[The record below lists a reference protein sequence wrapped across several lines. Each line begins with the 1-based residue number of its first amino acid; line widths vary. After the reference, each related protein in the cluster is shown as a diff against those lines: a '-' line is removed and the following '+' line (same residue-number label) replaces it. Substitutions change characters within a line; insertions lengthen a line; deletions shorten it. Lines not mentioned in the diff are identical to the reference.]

1 MKTPSTLKDALTNRP
16 SATPPEAPPPPVL
29 ASGQRPFPGS
39 PEELTVALGA
49 IIAGIEIEA
58 VVGGAL
64 QRIRFNP
71 GVNPAD
77 IKGFL
82 QALDP
87 AAKVRD
93 DFPSRNFGNGK
104 NTKTA
109 RAMMLTLR
117 ITPSGKFC
125 DLACRNGDDIMVSV
139 PRKLSDGFP
148 DSLATLNRLTPGNL
162 DKVRKAYKD
171 QSTAVVILSDPE
183 QFGVNY
189 WTSDD
194 GKSFLESLT
203 AEPPAPTEKE
213 AAA

>member
-1 MKTPSTLKDALTNRP
+1 MKTSTLKDALTNRSP
-16 SATPPEAPPPPVL
+16 ATQEAPPPAAP
-29 ASGQRPFPGS
+29 AAEQSAGFYPPIS
-39 PEELTVALGA
+39 PDIVAK
-49 IIAGIEIEA
+49 IEIEA

-64 QRIRFNP
+64 QRITFAA
-71 GVNPAD
+71 GINPASV
-77 IKGFL
+77 KGFL
-82 QALDP
+82 LALDP

-171 QSTAVVILSDPE
+171 QSTAVVILSEAE
-183 QFGVNY
+183 QFCVHY

-203 AEPPAPTEKE
+203 AEPPAPIEKE
-213 AAA
+213 AVA